1 MAAVS
6 VVQGG
11 VEILKVLL
19 ALVGVVLGQVTAG
32 VVGGVHGQRRRV
44 GEPGIG
50 IVDADQLLDRVLQH
64 PDLFLEPGDV
74 SRQTFNVWLLVIPT
88 AIDSAKRRKKSYL
101 IYFALNPCYVFPP
114 DSSRMLP
121 YFSYITV

>member
-74 SRQTFNVWLLVIPT
+74 SRQTFYVWLLVIPT
-88 AIDSAKRRKKSYL
+88 AIDSAKKNEKK
-101 IYFALNPCYVFPP
+101 VFPQ
-114 DSSRMLP
+114 
-121 YFSYITV
+121 YILH